1 MRDPNYS
8 SLPKKGSNLKIK
20 DKYDNMSFSCSTVDK
35 VDFKTMVLTFEG
47 WFIVESYYKPT
58 RLMNRLC
65 ESIRLFIVKECNK
78 YYFNERIIDII
89 MIPDTFNEQKTGYIS
104 FEYTMFVNKG
114 VKYNKE
120 ELTKLMSE
128 LIDKIYDE
136 FFNDPIEFEV
146 VKDRM
151 EFRNRLETINWNP
164 DEYFPGDET
173 SVNEKL

>member
-8 SLPKKGSNLKIK
+8 NLPKKGSNLKIK
-20 DKYDNMSFSCSTVDK
+20 DKYDNMSFSCNTVDK

-89 MIPDTFNEQKTGYIS
+89 MIPDTFNEQKTGYIT
-104 FEYTMFVNKG
+104 FEYTIFVNKG

-146 VKDRM
+146 VKDRT

>member
-8 SLPKKGSNLKIK
+8 NLPKKGSNLKIK
-20 DKYDNMSFSCSTVDK
+20 DKYDNMSFSCNTVDK